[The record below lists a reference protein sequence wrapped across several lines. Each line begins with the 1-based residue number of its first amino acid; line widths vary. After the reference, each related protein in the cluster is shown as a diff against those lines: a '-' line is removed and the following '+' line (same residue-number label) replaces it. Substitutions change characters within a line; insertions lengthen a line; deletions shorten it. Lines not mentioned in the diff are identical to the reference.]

1 MDSKILKA
9 LGIDPALIFIFLL
22 ILIVILFVLYVN
34 VTMKYNRLKS
44 SYTTFMRGKDGKTLE
59 EKYYELD
66 KVIRTKLQ
74 YEKKPRILKYT
85 KQNRTDIQ
93 KLNKKMEKS
102 YQKLGI
108 VKYDAFNEMGGKL
121 SFALAMLDNNN
132 TGWIINAMH
141 SREGCYTYVKE
152 IVKGESYVELAEE
165 EAEALDKAIFE
176 DGYEEEVDKAV
187 ASATGSLKSVKSGP
201 AKNGNQKS
209 TNARNT
215 KQTSGKAN
223 NGKILNARTS
233 NVRPD
238 MARPEKT
245 RNER

>member
-9 LGIDPALIFIFLL
+9 LGIDPALIFLFLL
-22 ILIVILFVLYVN
+22 VLIVILFVLYVN

-59 EKYYELD
+59 ESMMSGFSDVEA
-66 KVIRTKLQ
+66 
-74 YEKKPRILKYT
+74 ILKYT

-102 YQKLGI
+102 YQKVGI

-132 TGWIINAMH
+132 TGWILNAMH

-176 DGYEEEVDKAV
+176 DGYEEEVNKAV
-187 ASATGSLKSVKSGP
+187 ASVTGSMKWQIRSGKDRKSENS
-201 AKNGNQKS
+201 
-209 TNARNT
+209 NARSA
-215 KQTSGKAN
+215 KQVSGKAN
-223 NGKILNARTS
+223 NGKILNTRTS
-233 NVRPD
+233 SMRPD
-238 MARPEKT
+238 MARPEKN
-245 RNER
+245 RK

>member
-1 MDSKILKA
+1 MESGILSRM
-9 LGIDPALIFIFLL
+9 GIDPAIILLLLFLL
-22 ILIVILFVLYVN
+22 IVALFVLYVN

-44 SYTTFMRGKDGKTLE
+44 SYNTFMKGKDGKTLE
-59 EKYYELD
+59 ESFREHFSE
-66 KVIRTKLQ
+66 I
-74 YEKKPRILKYT
+74 EAILKIT
-85 KQNRTDIQ
+85 KQNRLDIREI
-93 KLNKKMEKS
+93 NKRMEGY
-102 YQKLGI
+102 YQKVGI

-121 SFALAMLDNNN
+121 SFAIAMLDGNNS
-132 TGWIINAMH
+132 GWILNAMH

-209 TNARNT
+209 ANARNT

>member
-1 MDSKILKA
+1 
-9 LGIDPALIFIFLL
+9 
-22 ILIVILFVLYVN
+22 
-34 VTMKYNRLKS
+34 
-44 SYTTFMRGKDGKTLE
+44 MRGKDGKTLE
-59 EKYYELD
+59 ESMMSGFSDVEA
-66 KVIRTKLQ
+66 
-74 YEKKPRILKYT
+74 ILKYT

-102 YQKLGI
+102 YLQLGI

-176 DGYEEEVDKAV
+176 DGYEEEVDKQLHLQQEV
-187 ASATGSLKSVKSGP
+187 LSLLSLVRQRMEIRK
-201 AKNGNQKS
+201 
-209 TNARNT
+209 ARMREIQNRHLE
-215 KQTSGKAN
+215 KQTM
-223 NGKILNARTS
+223 
-233 NVRPD
+233 VRS
-238 MARPEKT
+238 
-245 RNER
+245 

>member
-9 LGIDPALIFIFLL
+9 LGIDPALIFLFLL
-22 ILIVILFVLYVN
+22 VLIVILFVLYVN

-59 EKYYELD
+59 ESMMSGFSDVEA
-66 KVIRTKLQ
+66 
-74 YEKKPRILKYT
+74 ILKYT

-102 YQKLGI
+102 YQKVGI

-132 TGWIINAMH
+132 TGWILNALH

-176 DGYEEEVDKAV
+176 DGYEEEVNKAV
-187 ASATGSLKSVKSGP
+187 ASVTGSMKMAKSGP
-201 AKNGNQKS
+201 AKTGNQKNS
-209 TNARNT
+209 NARSA
-215 KQTSGKAN
+215 KQVSGKAN
-223 NGKILNARTS
+223 NGKILNTRTS
-233 NVRPD
+233 SMRPD
-238 MARPEKT
+238 MARPEKN
-245 RNER
+245 RK

>member
-1 MDSKILKA
+1 MSILFYKKIQINIG
-9 LGIDPALIFIFLL
+9 GIRGSIVFIF
-22 ILIVILFVLYVN
+22 
-34 VTMKYNRLKS
+34 
-44 SYTTFMRGKDGKTLE
+44 
-59 EKYYELD
+59 
-66 KVIRTKLQ
+66 
-74 YEKKPRILKYT
+74 
-85 KQNRTDIQ
+85 
-93 KLNKKMEKS
+93 
-102 YQKLGI
+102 
-108 VKYDAFNEMGGKL
+108 
-121 SFALAMLDNNN
+121 
-132 TGWIINAMH
+132 H
-141 SREGCYTYVKE
+141 
-152 IVKGESYVELAEE
+152 
-165 EAEALDKAIFE
+165 E

-209 TNARNT
+209 TNVRNT

>member
-1 MDSKILKA
+1 MESKILSA
-9 LGIDPALIFIFLL
+9 IGIDPAFILLFLFLL
-22 ILIVILFVLYVN
+22 IIVLFVLNVS

-44 SYTTFMRGKDGKTLE
+44 SYNTFMKGKDGKTLE
-59 EKYYELD
+59 ESMKEKYAEVDTVL
-66 KVIRTKLQ
+66 KVV
-74 YEKKPRILKYT
+74 
-85 KQNRTDIQ
+85 KQNRLDIREI
-93 KLNKKMEKS
+93 NRRMEKS

-121 SFALAMLDNNN
+121 SFAIAMLDNRDN
-132 TGWIINAMH
+132 GWIINAMH

-209 TNARNT
+209 ANARNT

>member
-1 MDSKILKA
+1 
-9 LGIDPALIFIFLL
+9 
-22 ILIVILFVLYVN
+22 
-34 VTMKYNRLKS
+34 
-44 SYTTFMRGKDGKTLE
+44 MRGKDGKTLE
-59 EKYYELD
+59 ESMMSGFSDVEA
-66 KVIRTKLQ
+66 
-74 YEKKPRILKYT
+74 ILKYT

-238 MARPEKT
+238 MARPEKQEMRDNIT
-245 RNER
+245 YIIRRNLEKC